1 MYPKNSMLERV
12 DSLKSAQQA
21 SLNLQSSTVNYIAL
35 SYPISVIEILA
46 RPTIFLTPFF
56 LNTPYILTFSRWS
69 INKRSTRPPRTKNY
83 RNPVCG
89 VSRVPSLVSSCSTIG
104 WNQPL
109 ATFLETSSRDKEAA
123 CPFWKRNVTKIN

>member
-46 RPTIFLTPFF
+46 RPTIFLTLFSLTLHISFF
-56 LNTPYILTFSRWS
+56 QT
-69 INKRSTRPPRTKNY
+69 INQQTIDPSTK
-83 RNPVCG
+83 
-89 VSRVPSLVSSCSTIG
+89 
-104 WNQPL
+104 
-109 ATFLETSSRDKEAA
+109 DKEL
-123 CPFWKRNVTKIN
+123 